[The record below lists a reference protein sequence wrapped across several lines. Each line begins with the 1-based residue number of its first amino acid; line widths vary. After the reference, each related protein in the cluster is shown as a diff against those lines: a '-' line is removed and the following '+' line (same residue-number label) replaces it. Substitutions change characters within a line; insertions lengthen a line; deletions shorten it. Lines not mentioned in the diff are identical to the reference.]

1 MSSFANNYYNL
12 TQGKGGLISE
22 RFSLLLQSLKKVPN
36 HSPEHYSPK
45 KEVAQ
50 GCDLTLFLE
59 TGAKLKKNSEI
70 KPPLT

>member
-12 TQGKGGLISE
+12 TQGKGFLISE
-22 RFSLLLQSLKKVPN
+22 RFSFLLQSLKMVPN
-36 HSPEHYSPK
+36 HSPEHYPPK

-50 GCDLTLFLE
+50 GCDLTLFFGDWSQIE
-59 TGAKLKKNSEI
+59 KNSEI